1 MMIVIF
7 LSLLNL
13 CEFAS
18 ARKIDV
24 CPKGCALQTIQEA
37 VRVAPPRSQVVVHP
51 ATYLEKDILINKPLE
66 LVVSSQ
72 GGVII
77 DAQEAGAHFIVTADD
92 VTIRGFELRNPGFAS
107 IKDIAAVRVRSANRC
122 IFANNQIVNSTY
134 GIYIEKSTGC
144 TILDNHI
151 RSNRRGAIESGSG
164 IHVWQSTNVEI
175 VRNKIS
181 GHRDGIYFEFVSH
194 SRIVENES
202 EENLRYGLHFM
213 FSNENDYQRNTF
225 RKNQS
230 GVAVMYSKKI
240 NMRANRFEQSYGPA
254 SFGLL
259 LKDISDSLIV
269 GNLIKDNTTGFFVE
283 GVSRTLISDND
294 VIQNGWA
301 IRIVSSSE
309 NNTFISNNFLDSTF
323 EVAAL
328 AGANSNVFSG
338 NYWSRY
344 EGVDLDRNNIGDH
357 AHRPASLSGVWV
369 QTIDGAALLLNSFFL
384 HLIDLA
390 EATLPSLVAS
400 QIVDEHPLMRMRP

>member
-1 MMIVIF
+1 
-7 LSLLNL
+7 
-13 CEFAS
+13 
-18 ARKIDV
+18 
-24 CPKGCALQTIQEA
+24 
-37 VRVAPPRSQVVVHP
+37 
-51 ATYLEKDILINKPLE
+51 
-66 LVVSSQ
+66 
-72 GGVII
+72 
-77 DAQEAGAHFIVTADD
+77 
-92 VTIRGFELRNPGFAS
+92 
-107 IKDIAAVRVRSANRC
+107 
-122 IFANNQIVNSTY
+122 
-134 GIYIEKSTGC
+134 
-144 TILDNHI
+144 
-151 RSNRRGAIESGSG
+151 
-164 IHVWQSTNVEI
+164 
-175 VRNKIS
+175 
-181 GHRDGIYFEFVSH
+181 
-194 SRIVENES
+194 
-202 EENLRYGLHFM
+202 
-213 FSNENDYQRNTF
+213 
-225 RKNQS
+225 
-230 GVAVMYSKKI
+230 MYSKKI